1 MEAKQNP
8 PPLPPTAF
16 RPGEV
21 VVVRS
26 AAEILATLDDQGTKA
41 GLPFMPE
48 MMEHIGKRFVVSR
61 KVEKTCVDASPYGM
75 KEFNDNDV
83 VFLEQLRCDGASHG
97 GCGRACMLFWKTAWL
112 AAAGTESSVA
122 QDDGALET
130 LRKRLITKRQDGRYM
145 CQSSDLEEATH
156 KLSRFGRLWKC
167 VRNVTQG
174 NNSVLEMG
182 RMIVKP
188 AWARL
193 WLRFFPR
200 WPSGTN
206 AKCPAESLSLQPG
219 DWVEVKSV
227 EEIKATL
234 DATGKNRGLQFAY
247 DLAWCCGKKF
257 KIRSRLEHLI
267 VERTGKALDV
277 RNTVLLEGITCPCRC
292 VIGGCG
298 RADYI
303 YWREIWLRKI
313 PVPHASGMPDS
324 GKSVPRACC
333 SSAKICAI
341 PETVGK

>member
-1 MEAKQNP
+1 MEPNHTPSPQP
-8 PPLPPTAF
+8 PATF

-48 MMEHIGKRFVVSR
+48 MIEHIGKRFVVSR
-61 KVEKTCVDASPYGM
+61 KVEKTCVDASPHGM

-97 GCGRACMLFWKTAWL
+97 GCGRACMLFWKAAWL
-112 AAAGTESSVA
+112 APASTAAPVA
-122 QDDGALET
+122 QDDGALEK
-130 LRKRLITKRQDGRYM
+130 LRKRLITRREDGRYM
-145 CQSSDLEEATH
+145 CQSSDIEEATR

-174 NNSVLEMG
+174 NSSVLEMG
-182 RMIVKP
+182 GMIVKP

-206 AKCPAESLSLQPG
+206 GKSPAESLNLQPG

-234 DATGKNRGLQFAY
+234 DGTGKNRGLQFAY

-267 VERTGKALDV
+267 VERSGKYLDV

-313 PVPHASGMPDS
+313 PAPHASALPDGGNCVS
-324 GKSVPRACC
+324 GGCC
-333 SSAKICAI
+333 SSARNCAV
-341 PETVGK
+341 PEAVGK